1 MKCEMSEGD
10 STDLE
15 DQRFVFRRGHDPAYE
30 GGGLPVPELERHL
43 HVYGIGA
50 ILSARR
56 LAIHAP
62 QLLRNPPRGLLQ
74 FWQSPC
80 LYAGIER
87 NLSQVPSVG
96 VQNER
101 DNTERRTGYVGSPFR

>member
-1 MKCEMSEGD
+1 MNRGMGEGY

-15 DQRFVFRRGHDPAYE
+15 DQRFVFRRGHDSPYE
-30 GGGLPVPELERHL
+30 RGGLPIPELERHL
-43 HVYGIGA
+43 RVYGIGA

-62 QLLRNPPRGLLQ
+62 QLLRNPRRDLLQ

-80 LYAGIER
+80 LYAGMGR
-87 NLSQVPSVG
+87 KFSQLASV
-96 VQNER
+96 E
-101 DNTERRTGYVGSPFR
+101 GSKRAR